1 MKPNFTTS
9 RTALGSL
16 LILARQ
22 VAERN
27 GEGATAEAL
36 AAVERRLE
44 RSRLVREDTLCQE
57 SMTQAEQ
64 RWLRDR
70 RSAQAQHW
78 NLLTGLLPEHLRY
91 AG

>member
-1 MKPNFTTS
+1 MP
-9 RTALGSL
+9 
-16 LILARQ
+16 
-22 VAERN
+22 
-27 GEGATAEAL
+27 
-36 AAVERRLE
+36 VERRLE